1 MLRRSF
7 LAAASL
13 ALALS
18 AGAQAPTV
26 PTPAPA
32 TVAPQGGLVTPGRS
46 PELEIL
52 FTGDVVGY
60 LEPCG

>member
-1 MLRRSF
+1 MQVRAI

-13 ALALS
+13 TLALA
-18 AGAQAPTV
+18 AAAQTPV
-26 PTPAPA
+26 P
-32 TVAPQGGLVTPGRS
+32 VAPPPAGVGQAGLVAPGRA

-52 FTGDVVGY
+52 VTGDVVGY

>member
-1 MLRRSF
+1 MLRRIS

-13 ALALS
+13 TLALS

-26 PTPAPA
+26 PPSAPA
-32 TVAPQGGLVTPGRS
+32 TVAPQGGLVAPGRS